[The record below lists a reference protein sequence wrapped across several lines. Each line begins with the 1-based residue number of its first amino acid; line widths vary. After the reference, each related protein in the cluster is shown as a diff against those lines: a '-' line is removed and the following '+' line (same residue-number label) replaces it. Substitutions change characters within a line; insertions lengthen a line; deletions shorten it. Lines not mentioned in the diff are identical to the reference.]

1 MKVGGKTALT
11 KNSKSLTLKS
21 GDESIDLIL
30 TAVPMGWREKILKT
44 KAFVF
49 PEPPKKPLKDSKGKV
64 IRREDGTAESSRT
77 KRPRIQGRHG
87 GCGRSTPSGQDLPT
101 PQGRP
106 SVSFESVEPVSLNT
120 DEWLKFSRDVLS
132 ELGQFGLTEAEIVS
146 IDYLGDKLSVPCGH
160 GQGQERFFVRREPG
174 LPGVNG
180 RASASSTKGMR
191 GSIPRTSTSSSGH
204 VSFSVTSP
212 RSSPSRMTKT
222 APDVWHTP

>member
-11 KNSKSLTLKS
+11 KNSKSLTLKC
-21 GDESIDLIL
+21 GDENIDLIL

-64 IRREDGTAESSRT
+64 IRREDGTAE
-77 KRPRIQGRHG
+77 IF
-87 GCGRSTPSGQDLPT
+87 QDEEDQEYKEAMADVGARLRAVKIY
-101 PQGRP
+101 QLLKEDP

-146 IDYLGDKLSVPCGH
+146 IDYLGDKLSVRVDMDKVKSDFLSGES
-160 GQGQERFFVRREPG
+160 QDSQE
-174 LPGVNG
+174 
-180 RASASSTKGMR
+180 
-191 GSIPRTSTSSSGH
+191 
-204 VSFSVTSP
+204 
-212 RSSPSRMTKT
+212 
-222 APDVWHTP
+222 